1 MPLSKADIEKAH
13 RVIDRRNIAYSSAL
27 TLIGMLVNGM
37 GISIGEA
44 NDAVQLSGFLFDMNS
59 FFQTLISRFL
69 HDELPGF
76 VIQDE
81 HRLNDIFEY
90 DRANSPQQRRAVVPR
105 PDFAVLSHGKVVEF
119 LDAKYRDLWETRLPP
134 DMLYQLA
141 IYALSKSTGSPRST
155 ILYPTLAVDAVDQIV
170 LLRDPIS
177 GQKRAEVALRPVN
190 LLEMEKL
197 IRPRQGAGARRKR
210 QELAGALVF
219 GGKPST

>member
-1 MPLSKADIEKAH
+1 MEKAQ
-13 RVIDRRNIAYSSAL
+13 RVIDRRNVAYSSAL

-37 GISIGEA
+37 GISIEQA
-44 NDAVQLSGFLFDMNS
+44 NNPVQLSGFLFDMNS
-59 FFQTLISRFL
+59 FFQALISRFL

-90 DRANSPQQRRAVVPR
+90 DRANNPQRRRAVVPR
-105 PDFAVLSHGKVVEF
+105 PDFAVLSHGKVIEF

-155 ILYPTLAVDAVDQIV
+155 ILYPTLAADAVDQIV

-177 GQKRAEVALRPVN
+177 GRKRAEVVLRPVN

-197 IRPRQGAGARRKR
+197 IRPRQGAVARRKR
-210 QELAGALVF
+210 QEVAEALVF
-219 GGKPST
+219 GSKPGPRV